1 MAQFAVHRNPNPDT
15 RSRFPLLLDVQ
26 SPLLDDL
33 ATCVVVPLA
42 PAAPRAP
49 PPIARLMPV
58 LEIGLERYVMVTPQL
73 AGVPRKALG
82 PVTADATAH
91 RAAIIAALDLLLTGA

>member
-1 MAQFAVHRNPNPDT
+1 MAQFAIHHNPNPAT
-15 RSRFPLLLDVQ
+15 RARFPLLLDVQ

-42 PAAPRAP
+42 PAAPRSAA
-49 PPIARLMPV
+49 PIARLMPV
-58 LEIGLERYVMVTPQL
+58 LEIGAEHYVMVTPQL
-73 AGVPRKALG
+73 AGVPRKTLG
-82 PVTADATAH
+82 PVAGDATAH